1 MHWPGASG
9 EAGMT
14 RAFDRAAEDLGN
26 IVQLEHVNTRV
37 ADQRL
42 ATIFYISG
50 LGLARDP
57 YMMTGVDNMWVNLG
71 RSQFHL
77 PTGGPEVLRGVTGI
91 VLPDRRALLQ
101 RLAAQREPLA
111 GTDFDF
117 REEADDILVISPWG
131 NRIRVHAPDPR
142 FGPVTLGIAYV
153 AFDVPR
159 GTAGG
164 IAAFYREVFAT
175 PASVEEGKEG
185 NQARVL
191 VGPDQYL
198 LYCETDRAI
207 PSFDGHHIAIY
218 IANFSGPYRWLLDR
232 KLITEESDQHQWR
245 FEDIVDPETGR
256 ALFTIQHE
264 VRSMRHPFYDRHLVN
279 RDPGQTN
286 RNYVPGHENWR
297 WAMTAAE

>member
-1 MHWPGASG
+1 MR
-9 EAGMT
+9 

-26 IVQLEHVNTRV
+26 IVHLEHVNTRV
-37 ADQRL
+37 PDQRL
-42 ATIFYISG
+42 ATIFYVSG

-57 YMMTGVDNMWVNLG
+57 FMMTGVDNMWVNLG

-77 PTGGPEVLRGVTGI
+77 PTGRPEVVRGVTGI

-117 REEADDILVISPWG
+117 REEADDVLVISPWG
-131 NRIRVHAPDPR
+131 NRIRAHAPAPR

-164 IAAFYREVFAT
+164 IAKFYRDVFAT
-175 PASVEEGKEG
+175 PASVEKGKEG
-185 NQARVL
+185 DQARVL
-191 VGPDQYL
+191 VGPDQSL
-198 LYCETDRAI
+198 LYCETERAL

-218 IANFSGPYRWLLDR
+218 IANFSGPYRWLLER

-245 FEDIVDPETGR
+245 FEDIVDPETGKP
-256 ALFTIQHE
+256 LFTVQHE
-264 VRSMRHPFYDRHLVN
+264 VRSMRHPFYNRNLVN
-279 RDPGQTN
+279 RDPAQTN
-286 RNYVPGHENWR
+286 RNYAPGHDSWR
-297 WAMTAAE
+297 WATTAAE